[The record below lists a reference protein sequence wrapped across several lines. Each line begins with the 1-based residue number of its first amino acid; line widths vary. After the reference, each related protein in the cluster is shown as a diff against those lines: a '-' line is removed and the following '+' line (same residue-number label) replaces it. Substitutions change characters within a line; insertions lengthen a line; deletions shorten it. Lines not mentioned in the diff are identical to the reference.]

1 MMMAVQQ
8 CTLLNTKP
16 HYKCDCGSKS
26 KVKDDLLLFFSVS
39 AIIEHTNKVVYL
51 EDDDVA
57 VVVEGKLSVHRVK
70 RKVGEDHVRV
80 IQTLQVELQQIM
92 KGPRSH

>member
-1 MMMAVQQ
+1 M
-8 CTLLNTKP
+8 
-16 HYKCDCGSKS
+16 
-26 KVKDDLLLFFSVS
+26 
-39 AIIEHTNKVVYL
+39 VYL

>member
-1 MMMAVQQ
+1 MIVVV
-8 CTLLNTKP
+8 
-16 HYKCDCGSKS
+16 
-26 KVKDDLLLFFSVS
+26 KVKGDLLLFFSVS

>member
-1 MMMAVQQ
+1 M
-8 CTLLNTKP
+8 
-16 HYKCDCGSKS
+16 
-26 KVKDDLLLFFSVS
+26 
-39 AIIEHTNKVVYL
+39 IYL

-70 RKVGEDHVRV
+70 RRAGEDHVRV
-80 IQTLQVELQQIM
+80 IQTLQMELQQIM